1 MAWKLTLEDINEY
14 KAAFTLFDKDSDG
27 KLSSDE
33 MGVLMRSLGQNFS
46 NKDLKRI
53 TEEIDKHG
61 NGIVELHEFL
71 NLMAEN
77 RHTNEDQ
84 TELIKA
90 FKYFDRDN
98 LGTINFEEF
107 KHVLTTV
114 SEKLSPEETEHL
126 VSLAK
131 ADANGRLDYRD
142 FVEMMLLK

>member
-27 KLSSDE
+27 QLSSDE

-53 TEEIDKHG
+53 TEDIDIHG

-98 LGTINFEEF
+98 KGTIDFEEF

-126 VSLAK
+126 INVAK
-131 ADANGRLDYRD
+131 VDANGRLNYKDLIELMILR
-142 FVEMMLLK
+142 